1 VAERLVV
8 RRTATLLAAVLVTA
22 GLTSCS
28 STKSYCSALKD
39 DQKQL
44 TRLSK
49 ESAKPGKAGTQAL
62 DDTVAVLS
70 DLRDDAPDDIS
81 GEWDTLVEALEGLVG
96 AIKDSGAS
104 PSEFA
109 GGQAPDGVTTGQL
122 KAVQAAATELQ
133 STRVRQAGASIE
145 QHARDV
151 CKVDLGTGG
160 GLGGS
165 LGG

>member
-1 VAERLVV
+1 VAERRLV

-28 STKSYCSALKD
+28 STKSYCSTLKD

-44 TRLSK
+44 TKLST

-62 DDTVAVLS
+62 GDTVDVLS
-70 DLRDDAPDDIS
+70 DLRDGAPDDIS
-81 GEWDTLVEALEGLVG
+81 DEWDTLVDALQGLLT

-104 PSEFA
+104 ASEFA
-109 GGQAPDGVTTGQL
+109 GGATPDGVTAGQL
-122 KAVQAAATELQ
+122 KAVQQAATELQ
-133 STRVRQAGASIE
+133 TTRVQQAGASIE

-160 GLGGS
+160 GLGGVT
-165 LGG
+165 G